1 MNTSPNLWNGEWTVE
16 LATKAILGADTV
28 KSGLFRVEES
38 IKGETAIIKTFN
50 YDADLVEGNFCDDTP
65 TNTSSLADIAV
76 PMKQFRVYEQPCKS
90 DLINTSYADYM
101 RNGVFNDSI
110 PQEVLEAFV
119 EKIARVQLKNLEIL
133 RWSGDTASASPKRLH
148 QDGVVKQL
156 LAAAGTVRP
165 TFVAGALLNPTT
177 VIDELNK
184 LILNAPVDVRFN
196 PNFSIVVSPEVL
208 AAYQAAVSSNQAYAT
223 YNVAGMYTIANQQ
236 TNAPAYVGQFVGY
249 NVKMYVATGLSGFN
263 ADCAMAMVLTDDME
277 GNLVLVTD
285 ALSDQNNIVIQ
296 DRSQTFM
303 VEQKLDFLWSFRQ
316 GIKVLFPEQA
326 VLLHA

>member
-1 MNTSPNLWNGEWTVE
+1 MNTSPNLWNGEWTQG
-16 LATKAILGADTV
+16 LATKAVLGADTV

-50 YDADLVEGNFCDDTP
+50 YDANLIEGNLCSITP
-65 TNTSSLADIAV
+65 TDNSSLADVSV
-76 PMKQFRVYEQPCKS
+76 PMKQFTVHEQLCKS
-90 DLINTSYADYM
+90 DLTNTSYADFM
-101 RNGVFNDSI
+101 RNGTMNDSI
-110 PQEVLEAFV
+110 PEEVLRAYV
-119 EKIARVQLKNLEIL
+119 DKIAKVQLKNLEIL
-133 RWSGDTASASPKRLH
+133 RWSGDTASANVKLNK

-156 LAAAGTVRP
+156 LAAATTIRP
-165 TFVAGALLNPTT
+165 TFVTGALLSPTT

-184 LILNAPVDVRFN
+184 LIINAPDDIKFN
-196 PNFSIVVSPEVL
+196 PNFSIVVSPQVL
-208 AAYQAAVSSNQAYAT
+208 SAYQAAVASNQAYAT

-263 ADCAMAMVLTDDME
+263 SDCAIAMVLTDDMD

-285 ALSDQNNIVIQ
+285 ALSNQNNIIVQ
-296 DRSQTFM
+296 DRSLTFIA
-303 VEQKLDFLWSFRQ
+303 EQKLDIVWSFRQ

>member
-1 MNTSPNLWNGEWTVE
+1 MNTSPNLWNGEWTRG

-38 IKGETAIIKTFN
+38 IKGDTAIIKTFN
-50 YDADLVEGNFCDDTP
+50 YDANLVEGNFCSIVP
-65 TNTSSLADIAV
+65 TDNSSLADVSV
-76 PMKQFRVYEQPCKS
+76 PMKQFTIHEQPCKS
-90 DLINTSYADYM
+90 DLTNTSYADYM
-101 RNGVFNDSI
+101 RNGTMNDSI
-110 PQEVLEAFV
+110 PEEVLRAYV
-119 EKIARVQLKNLEIL
+119 DKIAKVQLKNLEIL

-165 TFVAGALLNPTT
+165 TFVAGALLNLTT

-184 LILNAPVDVRFN
+184 LVLNAPIDVRYN

-208 AAYQAAVSSNQAYAT
+208 AAYQAAVASNQAYAT

-236 TNAPAYVGQFVGY
+236 TNAPAYVGQYVGY
-249 NVKMYVATGLSGFN
+249 NIKMYVATGLSGFN

-285 ALSDQNNIVIQ
+285 ALSDQNNIIVQ
-296 DRSQTFM
+296 DRSATFI
-303 VEQKLDFLWSFRQ
+303 VEQKLDFAWSFRQ

-326 VLLHA
+326 VLLHV